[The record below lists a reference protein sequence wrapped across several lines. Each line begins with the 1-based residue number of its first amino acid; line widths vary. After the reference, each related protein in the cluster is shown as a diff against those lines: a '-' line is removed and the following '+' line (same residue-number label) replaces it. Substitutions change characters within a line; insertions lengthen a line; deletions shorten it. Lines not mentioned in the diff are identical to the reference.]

1 MEGRRGDVRRPDETR
16 ALIAGLVL
24 ARLPAPGPRLLTWS
38 LVAAWCLLGAVPAAT
53 RQPQAGGS
61 PFRFVDV
68 SAPSHLTRELLA
80 GRPDKDH
87 LLDSAGAGIAFLDY
101 DRDGRLDVFMPNGWR
116 LDGSRVVEKGRF
128 ALYHGLPDGTFED
141 VTDRAGVGGDGA
153 WGTGAFVA
161 DVDGDGWPDI
171 FVTCFG
177 RNILY
182 RNQGN
187 GTFANI
193 AREAG
198 LESPG
203 WNTGAAFFDADG
215 DGDLDIYIAAYIAQ
229 SIDDVLNAK
238 RTLPWKGVE
247 MVANGP
253 FGMTGAP
260 DHFFRNDGHGRFTD
274 ATDEA
279 GFTDKA
285 LGFGF
290 AVRAADLDGD
300 GLVDVYVAN
309 DSDPNYLYRNEGKGH
324 FKEVATWAGCALD
337 EKGASQASMGI
348 ALGDVNGDGVLDVFV
363 TNFSEDFATLYAG
376 GPGGIFEDVSRATG
390 IGPMTYKPL
399 KWGTAFADLDN
410 DGDLDV
416 VVANGHIYPQVD
428 RHPEFIGTYA
438 QRNFVAENLGKG
450 APLFRDTSATA
461 GPGFEEAAAYRGLA
475 VGDFDN
481 DGDLDLLFT
490 RLDGP
495 PVLLR
500 NDSPALGA
508 WLTVIPEG
516 SRGEPAQIGT
526 TVTIRAGGRVQWRD
540 VASGDSYLSTHDPRP
555 HFGLGP
561 VEIVDEVDVKWPDGT
576 HTVKRQVKARQMLH
590 VRKGS

>member
-1 MEGRRGDVRRPDETR
+1 
-16 ALIAGLVL
+16 
-24 ARLPAPGPRLLTWS
+24 
-38 LVAAWCLLGAVPAAT
+38 
-53 RQPQAGGS
+53 
-61 PFRFVDV
+61 
-68 SAPSHLTRELLA
+68 
-80 GRPDKDH
+80 
-87 LLDSAGAGIAFLDY
+87 
-101 DRDGRLDVFMPNGWR
+101 
-116 LDGSRVVEKGRF
+116 
-128 ALYHGLPDGTFED
+128 
-141 VTDRAGVGGDGA
+141 
-153 WGTGAFVA
+153 
-161 DVDGDGWPDI
+161 
-171 FVTCFG
+171 
-177 RNILY
+177 
-182 RNQGN
+182 
-187 GTFANI
+187 
-193 AREAG
+193 
-198 LESPG
+198 
-203 WNTGAAFFDADG
+203 
-215 DGDLDIYIAAYIAQ
+215 
-229 SIDDVLNAK
+229 
-238 RTLPWKGVE
+238 
-247 MVANGP
+247 
-253 FGMTGAP
+253 MTGAP

-376 GPGGIFEDVSRATG
+376 GPGGIFEDVSRVTG

-450 APLFRDTSATA
+450 APLFRDASATA
-461 GPGFEEAAAYRGLA
+461 GPGFEEAASYRGLA

-500 NDSPALGA
+500 NDSPASGA

-526 TVTIRAGGRVQWRD
+526 TVTIRAGGRTQWRD

-555 HFGLGP
+555 HFGLGSA
-561 VEIVDEVDVKWPDGT
+561 EIVDEVDVKWPDGS
-576 HTVKRQVKARQMLH
+576 HTVKRQVKARQFLH